1 MIRIKTIKEII
12 EDAKCI
18 VEITKELWQEEE
30 FRKSIR
36 FPLFS
41 LAVSAIILIFQILV
55 FFKIR

>member
-1 MIRIKTIKEII
+1 MIETEIIKEII
-12 EDAKCI
+12 EEAKCI

-41 LAVSAIILIFQILV
+41 LAVSTILLIVNILLLLT
-55 FFKIR
+55 R

>member
-1 MIRIKTIKEII
+1 MKMIKEII
-12 EDAKCI
+12 EEARSI

-41 LAVSAIILIFQILV
+41 LAVSAIILIFQMLV

>member
-1 MIRIKTIKEII
+1 MKTIKEII
-12 EDAKCI
+12 EEAKCI

-41 LAVSAIILIFQILV
+41 LAVSVILLIAQILV
-55 FFKIR
+55 FLKMR